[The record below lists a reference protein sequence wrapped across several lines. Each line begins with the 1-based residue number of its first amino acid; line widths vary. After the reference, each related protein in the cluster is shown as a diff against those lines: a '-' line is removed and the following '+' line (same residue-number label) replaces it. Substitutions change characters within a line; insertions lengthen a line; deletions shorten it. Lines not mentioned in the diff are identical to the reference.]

1 MGDGTTSVIVLA
13 GEILAS
19 ALPFIERDIHP
30 SQIVQAYFKALD
42 EIMKITESQGVD
54 IDVESEEDI
63 AKIVRSCTGTKFVN
77 RYGDLI
83 VNLAI
88 KAVKTVVR

>member
-42 EIMKITESQGVD
+42 EIMRITEAQGVD

-63 AKIVRSCTGTKFVN
+63 AKIV
-77 RYGDLI
+77 
-83 VNLAI
+83 
-88 KAVKTVVR
+88 